1 MNDTDAA
8 LLMFWPSALRGFE
21 ILRQALPICLPS
33 VYFMSSQVTT
43 PPTVYCKQPK
53 TGGGDSL
60 MGARVYVVSVGEVWV
75 QMNLE
80 NCGEENV
87 GWLGG
92 EMTPPMR
99 VAGEGTL
106 VRMDPGA
113 E

>member
-8 LLMFWPSALRGFE
+8 LLTFWPSVLRSFE
-21 ILRQALPICLPS
+21 LLHQALPICLPS
-33 VYFMSSQVTT
+33 VYFMSPQVTT
-43 PPTVYCKQPK
+43 PLLYTVSNQRLEV
-53 TGGGDSL
+53 GNSEGI
-60 MGARVYVVSVGEVWV
+60 VSVGEVWV
-75 QMNLE
+75 RMNLE

>member
-53 TGGGDSL
+53 DWRWGQPGGSEGI
-60 MGARVYVVSVGEVWV
+60 VSVGEVWV

>member
-8 LLMFWPSALRGFE
+8 FLTSWPPALRSFE
-21 ILRQALPICLPS
+21 IFCQALPICLPP
-33 VYFMSSQVTT
+33 VYFMSPHVTR

-53 TGGGDSL
+53 TGGGNSE
-60 MGARVYVVSVGEVWV
+60 GKVSVGEVWV

>member
-1 MNDTDAA
+1 ME
-8 LLMFWPSALRGFE
+8 MES
-21 ILRQALPICLPS
+21 
-33 VYFMSSQVTT
+33 
-43 PPTVYCKQPK
+43 
-53 TGGGDSL
+53 
-60 MGARVYVVSVGEVWV
+60 
-75 QMNLE
+75 LE